1 MQYRFQ
7 KKHNN
12 NHLVFRDFTGK
23 FVNKLDYTRIKVIS
37 REEIILIQLFSSN
50 AFLFS
55 FGVHRFII
63 MIAFIIVASFNYD
76 DIVFVVTSFNNLLK
90 IKFNI

>member
-23 FVNKLDYTRIKVIS
+23 FVNKLDYTRLREIS
-37 REEIILIQLFSSN
+37 RE
-50 AFLFS
+50 A
-55 FGVHRFII
+55 
-63 MIAFIIVASFNYD
+63 IVYQSD
-76 DIVFVVTSFNNLLK
+76 LV
-90 IKFNI
+90 